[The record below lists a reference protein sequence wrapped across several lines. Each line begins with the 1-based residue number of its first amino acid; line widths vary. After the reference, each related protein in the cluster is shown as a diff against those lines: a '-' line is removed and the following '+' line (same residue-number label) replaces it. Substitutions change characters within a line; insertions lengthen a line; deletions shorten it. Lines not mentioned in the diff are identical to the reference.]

1 MYDCRK
7 LADSVSVMIYFK
19 LRDWLVCHAAH
30 LLTLL
35 MFIPQVRALMAFI
48 LYMHLNQ
55 MAAILIFDCL
65 AIPLFL
71 FSQQILIVNSFSYHM
86 MQEFN
91 KKTSD
96 ISGAN

>member
-35 MFIPQVRALMAFI
+35 MFIPQVRALMALF
-48 LYMHLNQ
+48 LYMHLNR
-55 MAAILIFDCL
+55 MAAILVFDYL
-65 AIPLFL
+65 AEPLFL
-71 FSQQILIVNSFSYHM
+71 FSQLDFNRRFIL
-86 MQEFN
+86 QEFN

-96 ISGAN
+96 VSGAH